1 MDSELKEILKG
12 IKGFRDFYPEDYAE
26 INKILNIMRDVS
38 NKFGFEEYEGPS
50 LEYAKLIEHKSGQDL
65 YDEIYSLEDREKR
78 KLVLR
83 PEQTPTLARLIANQ
97 HQRYPKPMRWYSI
110 PRIFRDETPQ
120 RGRVKEHFQFNADII
135 GVDHVGADAEI
146 IALTTQIIKKA
157 GLNEDEFVCT
167 INSRELV
174 QNYLNHLGVENLPDV
189 IRVIDSREKHV
200 QSYIKQ
206 DLINKKVEKEKADDL
221 SMIVRTVWMQDPK
234 LEKFSSIL
242 QKDSNLAP
250 YVDSLQEIAEKVI
263 KKSFKDLGLTDLQ
276 SDKLYAFSNVKGNP
290 EVFLEQMQNEF
301 DLDEATKEVLDK
313 MKELAVYLKMFGVI
327 DTCIYDASIARGLDY
342 YTGIVFEFYD
352 TTGSVVRA
360 IAGGGRYDQLVES
373 FGGGKISSTG
383 IGMGETVLYSI
394 LKEQGKLEKYEHPA
408 KVYVVPMSEDVIN
421 IAAEIVSTLRDDFA
435 TLFNPFGWNR
445 KKQLQDAVNRNIPYV
460 IIVGKRD
467 LENKSVT
474 LKNLETREESLV
486 LISDLTKE
494 LKKRFA
500 Q

>member
-38 NKFGFEEYEGPS
+38 TKFGFEEYEGPS
-50 LEYAKLIEHKSGQDL
+50 LEYAKLIEHKSGQEL

-146 IALTTQIIKKA
+146 IALTTQIIKMA
-157 GLNEDEFVCT
+157 GLKKDEFVCT

-174 QNYLNHLGVENLPDV
+174 QNYLNHLGVKNLPDV
-189 IRVIDSREKHV
+189 IRAIDSREKHV

-206 DLINKKVEKEKADDL
+206 DLINKKIAKEKADDL

-250 YVDSLQEIAEKVI
+250 YVDSLQEIAENVI
-263 KKSFKDLGLTDLQ
+263 KKSFKELGLTDLQ
-276 SDKLYAFSNVKGNP
+276 SDQLYAFSNIRGDPKT
-290 EVFLEQMQNEF
+290 FIEQMQNEF
-301 DLDEATKEVLDK
+301 DLDEVTKEVLDK
-313 MKELAVYLKMFGVI
+313 MNDLAVYLKMFGVI

-360 IAGGGRYDQLVES
+360 IAGGGRYDQLIES
-373 FGGGKISSTG
+373 FGGGKIPSTG

-394 LKEQGKLEKYEHPA
+394 LKEQGKLEKYKHPA
-408 KVYVVPMSEDVIN
+408 MVYVIPMTKDVTN
-421 IAAEIVSTLRDDFA
+421 IAAEIVSTLRDNFA
-435 TLFNPFGWNR
+435 TLFNPFNWNR
-445 KKQLQDAVNRNIPYV
+445 KKQLQDAVVRNIPYV
-460 IIVGKRD
+460 VIVGKRD
-467 LENKSVT
+467 LGNKNIT

-486 LISDLTKE
+486 PISDLTKE
-494 LKKRFA
+494 LKKRIT

>member
-26 INKILNIMRDVS
+26 INKILNIMRDIS
-38 NKFGFEEYEGPS
+38 TKFGFEEYEGPS
-50 LEYAKLIEHKSGQDL
+50 LEYAKLIEHKSGQEL

-78 KLVLR
+78 RLVLR

-146 IALTTQIIKKA
+146 IALTTEIIKKA

-189 IRVIDSREKHV
+189 IRAIDSREKHV

-276 SDKLYAFSNVKGNP
+276 SDKLYVFSNVRGNP
-290 EVFLEQMQNEF
+290 ELFIDQMQNEF

-373 FGGGKISSTG
+373 FGGGKIPSTG

-394 LKEQGKLEKYEHPA
+394 LKEQEKLEKYKHPA
-408 KVYVVPMSEDVIN
+408 MVYVVPMTEDVIN
-421 IAAEIVSTLRDDFA
+421 IAAEIVSTLRDNFA

-445 KKQLQDAVNRNIPYV
+445 KKQLQDAINRNIPYV
-460 IIVGKRD
+460 VIVGKRD
-467 LENKSVT
+467 LEIKNVT

-494 LKKRFA
+494 LKKRIT
-500 Q
+500 